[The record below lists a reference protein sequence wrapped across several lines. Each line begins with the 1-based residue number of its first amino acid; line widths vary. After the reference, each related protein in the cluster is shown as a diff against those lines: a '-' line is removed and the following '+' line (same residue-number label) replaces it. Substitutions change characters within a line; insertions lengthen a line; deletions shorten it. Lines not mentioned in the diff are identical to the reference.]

1 MAARLMGEDGAPQH
15 PAFLRMVAAGSPGGL
30 RAFEV
35 VRGARLRAR
44 GRSLTVTATLLDA
57 AGGRSRWSAS
67 ARAAGEGPADLEL
80 RVPYGV
86 APRPLDPLRAA
97 ATGAV
102 SVERIDL
109 VLDGQVVPA
118 PITDWDVLDGLLID
132 VAR

>member
-1 MAARLMGEDGAPQH
+1 MCIRD
-15 PAFLRMVAAGSPGGL
+15 S
-30 RAFEV
+30 
-35 VRGARLRAR
+35 
-44 GRSLTVTATLLDA
+44 
-57 AGGRSRWSAS
+57 
-67 ARAAGEGPADLEL
+67 

-86 APRPLDPLRAA
+86 PPRPLDPLRAA

-118 PITDWDVLDGLLID
+118 PITDWDVRDGLLID